1 MITDL
6 IPDNSKNWIIKKNV
20 LMYYKYT
27 NIPICFIQDDI
38 VYIFLEHKLHN
49 QVIKLTKHLISKD
62 INFFF
67 TTPEY
72 SIPDTIIDNN
82 KVIYHYLYSYINKY
96 FFNGFKK
103 IDFGLIEN
111 LCEWT
116 KKENCYNLIKENYDL
131 IVIKVNEKDYNF
143 YSNTH
148 EYNYDIEIREDFST
162 LYREIQINQIMNNL

>member
-6 IPDNSKNWIIKKNV
+6 IPDNSKNWIIKNNV
-20 LMYYKYT
+20 LMYHKYA
-27 NIPICFIQDDI
+27 NIPVCFIQDDI
-38 VYIFLEHKLHN
+38 VYIYLDHKLHN
-49 QVIKLTKHLISKD
+49 QIIKLTKYLVLKEIT
-62 INFFF
+62 FFF

-72 SIPDTIIDNN
+72 SIPNTIVDNN
-82 KVIYHYLYSYINKY
+82 KVINHYLYSYINKY

-103 IDFGLIEN
+103 IEFDLIEN

-131 IVIKVNEKDYNF
+131 IVKEVNETDYDF

-148 EYNYDIEIREDFST
+148 RYNYDIVIREDFAT
-162 LYREIQINQIMNNL
+162 LYREIQINQIL